1 MIDAI
6 KKSKDLS
13 FGKSLKDS
21 KGHLYD
27 AVLLHVLHFQKM
39 QGNEIFASIFKK
51 NKASNV
57 LAFLDNESSILT
69 DLKIMNS
76 VPTGIFLPAALREM
90 KQLM

>member
-1 MIDAI
+1 
-6 KKSKDLS
+6 LLE
-13 FGKSLKDS
+13 KSLYLKKLDS
-21 KGHLYD
+21 
-27 AVLLHVLHFQKM
+27 FQL
-39 QGNEIFASIFKK
+39 FSKK